1 MSNLLNVVDIELV
14 IILKHNY
21 MYPSN
26 REEFF
31 SCIKEL
37 DNNDSYKERI
47 LSKSHLVY
55 RNIYDFYSNIEDQ
68 KLKTIL
74 DNII

>member
-1 MSNLLNVVDIELV
+1 MNNVLNIVDIELV
-14 IILKHNY
+14 IILKHNF
-21 MYPSN
+21 MYPNS

-31 SCIKEL
+31 NCLKEL
-37 DNNDSYKERI
+37 DKNDSYKERI

-55 RNIYDFYSNIEDQ
+55 RNIYDFYSDIDDL

-74 DNII
+74 NNII